1 MKKLDALTQSI
12 LAAVMISIAVFLVF
26 WIWAFSD
33 YANLQAFVKDQQF
46 PLLALVVA
54 LGAYTSSVEQK
65 LRETATQRKKLSL
78 PATDL
83 EEDLKRLYVVDGLL
97 MLTGVTVMFRIIWWI
112 HSPKDVSP
120 SPLIDCLMLGMLAVS
135 ILYFAWLH
143 ILQWK
148 K

>member
-65 LRETATQRKKLSL
+65 LRETATQ
-78 PATDL
+78 
-83 EEDLKRLYVVDGLL
+83 
-97 MLTGVTVMFRIIWWI
+97 
-112 HSPKDVSP
+112 
-120 SPLIDCLMLGMLAVS
+120 
-135 ILYFAWLH
+135 
-143 ILQWK
+143 
-148 K
+148 